1 LKGVKN
7 PSVVHDVPSIDKK
20 IDERCVGK
28 ELYTCLS
35 FYMGVKLGLSRKGSN
50 KG

>member
-1 LKGVKN
+1 MKWVKN
-7 PSVVHDVPSIDKK
+7 PLVGHDVHSNDKK
-20 IDERCVGK
+20 IDERCAGK
-28 ELYTCLS
+28 ELYTCLL